1 MLVYC
6 AHMGFCCRS
15 LAKLAYRPPASSL
28 QQLSDASLAV
38 MGSCSAQDLSL
49 TAYSFAVLGFKPPEG
64 WWVGFWASSGAKME
78 QASSQGLANMFW
90 ALGRLKKVSCTVQ
103 SAGVNLDPLKH
114 ISSAVEWLLLS
125 SLRGLLRIPSK
136 S

>member
-1 MLVYC
+1 
-6 AHMGFCCRS
+6 
-15 LAKLAYRPPASSL
+15 
-28 QQLSDASLAV
+28 